1 MKSVDEVGQA
11 AAPTARRCY
20 GCNTSFDGADR
31 YCSACLRSQEEEASR
46 NRIWWLGKEHI
57 GLPSMLWEATF
68 EDSDD
73 TPAVQIGRRYLEG
86 GLKRRE
92 NLILLGPTGT
102 SKSWTGGCL
111 VNKLLPALRTSQRWV
126 FTPTL
131 LRRLHDFD
139 QTDAAVDQACATKLL
154 ILDDL
159 QVTGADER
167 TRACLEEILVVR
179 YEEKRPVII
188 TSNLVPEQMTRLFS
202 PHGSGSR
209 PVRGGRGGAGGGTTL
224 AARRLPQSVR

>member
-1 MKSVDEVGQA
+1 MKSVGELGQT

-20 GCNTSFDGADR
+20 GCNTSFDGAGR
-31 YCSACLRSQEEEASR
+31 YCSQCLRSQEQEALR
-46 NRIWWLGKEHI
+46 NRAWWLGEEHI
-57 GLPSMLWEATF
+57 CLPRMLWEATF

-92 NLILLGPTGT
+92 NLTLLGPTGT
-102 SKSWTGGCL
+102 SKSWTAACL
-111 VNKLLPALRTSQRWV
+111 VNELLPALRTSQRWA

-139 QTDAAVDQACATKLL
+139 QTDAAVDEACRTRLL

-159 QVTGADER
+159 QATGANER

-179 YEEKRPVII
+179 YEEERPVII
-188 TSNLVPEQMTRLFS
+188 TSNLPPEDLARLFS
-202 PHGSGSR
+202 DRVVDRLSAAGQIHVVTGPSR
-209 PVRGGRGGAGGGTTL
+209 
-224 AARRLPQSVR
+224 RRRAL